1 MLNNVYIKLLLRNI
15 YFYKALFLTISE
27 RLLKT
32 IFLPFSLESIF
43 NSNSNLTYTF
53 IILIIR
59 YIFAYN
65 RHIQS
70 NKCSRIITNEIQKY
84 YYYYWIKNPELLKI
98 EENSLI
104 LTEIRDHN
112 FQLIFRIFVDLI
124 PGLLSLFIGSYHCVK
139 YKNGYKVVILI
150 ILFDLLYKQIIR
162 KKLDNIENVYSKII
176 NNIKR
181 KLVLLR
187 TTGIKN
193 HDTIRLYNQYN
204 HERER
209 EDFLINKLNINS
221 DYFDKVDNFNG
232 CLNGCLRNILNYFS
246 LWLFYD
252 KSFTTSTILILS
264 FYISEI
270 KNGLN
275 DLQYFQYIY
284 IKYTE
289 IFNNIPNIQNIYNWY
304 ENENSDYIYES
315 KCFDENIL
323 IKNLNIQINN
333 NNILSNINLDINY
346 SKRIGIIGKNGSGK
360 SSLLKIIS
368 GYKYEYTYDNI
379 KIPKSKNILLCEQNP
394 CFMNGSV
401 LYNIL
406 YSCDDKISSKY
417 YEETNI
423 NKFPFY
429 VQKSVKTLN
438 IDHLCRNNINSLSSG
453 EKQLVSVARIYAK
466 TLYSPD
472 KIKVLILDEFESTL
486 DIKYLNLCFSII
498 NQIYNLT
505 DCTLFVVSHNLD
517 TINYLTDESIIIH
530 NSYIIY
536 KGDTSHAIEYYKHVL
551 DKL

>member
-15 YFYKALFLTISE
+15 HFYKALFLTISE

-32 IFLPFSLESIF
+32 IFLPFSLESLF
-43 NSNSNLTYTF
+43 NSNGNLIYTF

-112 FQLIFRIFVDLI
+112 FQLIFRIFVDFI
-124 PGLLSLFIGSYHCVK
+124 PGLLSLFIGSYYCIN
-139 YKNGYKVVILI
+139 YKNGYKVVSLI
-150 ILFDLLYKQIIR
+150 ILLDLLNKQIIR

-181 KLVLLR
+181 KIVLLR

-275 DLQYFQYIY
+275 DLQYFKNIY
-284 IKYTE
+284 IKYSQ
-289 IFNNIPNIQNIYNWY
+289 IFNNIPNIKIIYNWY
-304 ENENSDYIYES
+304 ENEINKFIYES
-315 KCFDENIL
+315 ICFDENIL
-323 IKNLNIQINN
+323 VKNLNFKINN
-333 NNILSNINLDINY
+333 NYILSNINLNIDY

-368 GYKYEYTYDNI
+368 GFKFEYTCDKI
-379 KIPKSKNILLCEQNP
+379 KIPKSKNILFCEQNP

-406 YSCDDKISSKY
+406 YACDNKISSKY
-417 YEETNI
+417 YEETDI
-423 NKFPFY
+423 MKFPFY
-429 VQKSVKTLN
+429 VKKSVQTLKIN
-438 IDHLCRNNINSLSSG
+438 HLCKSNINSLSSG
-453 EKQLVSVARIYAK
+453 EKQLLSIARIFAK
-466 TLYSPD
+466 TLYCPET
-472 KIKVLILDEFESTL
+472 IKTLILDEFESTL
-486 DIKYLNLCFSII
+486 DIKYSNLCFNVI

-505 DCTLFVVSHNLD
+505 GCILFVVSHNFN
-517 TINYLTDESIIIH
+517 TINHLTDETIIIH

-536 KGDTSHAIEYYKHVL
+536 KGKTNDAIEYYEHL
-551 DKL
+551 LEKL